1 MKPSKI
7 EEPSRSR
14 PARYS
19 GLPDEHKFSRHL
31 LFGLFLV
38 FAYVGVV
45 ALLDR
50 LVSTGAGNVFM
61 VLPLAVMVLY
71 LVWKGWIEKAPK

>member
-1 MKPSKI
+1 M
-7 EEPSRSR
+7 
-14 PARYS
+14 
-19 GLPDEHKFSRHL
+19 
-31 LFGLFLV
+31 LFLV

-61 VLPLAVMVLY
+61 VLALAVMVLY